1 MHEWPL
7 ASIEERDNAREN
19 YRTVR
24 QVMNK
29 DMFTVRPDDV
39 ADLAA
44 SLMEWQKIRYVLVE
58 DEDGRFVGLVSHRAV
73 LSMLA
78 RAKAGDGSTRSVREI
93 MRADVVTVSPDTSSL
108 QALDLMRRN
117 KIGCL
122 PVVEDGR
129 LVGVLTEH
137 DFMELASVLLDRWL
151 KDA

>member
-1 MHEWPL
+1 
-7 ASIEERDNAREN
+7 
-19 YRTVR
+19 
-24 QVMNK
+24 
-29 DMFTVRPDDV
+29 
-39 ADLAA
+39 
-44 SLMEWQKIRYVLVE
+44 
-58 DEDGRFVGLVSHRAV
+58 
-73 LSMLA
+73 
-78 RAKAGDGSTRSVREI
+78 